1 MSDSYQR
8 VEPTPFDA
16 PGDSAASAPAAPFK
30 AGARP
35 AWLLTAC
42 AGLVLLI
49 LLVVFAL
56 PRWVGTERVA
66 SERAER
72 ASPGSAPGAT
82 ARSAASPADANP
94 ASPFADAVAAKAR
107 SAAQDL
113 LAELLEVTENL
124 QTRGVEM
131 WAAQA
136 MAAVTAAAAAGDA
149 RYRERDFAAAIAA
162 YQSAL
167 DQALALEESIAPRF
181 AQALA
186 AFDAALEALDHDAAT
201 TALAG
206 ARRLEP
212 GDPPLPARA
221 VRLAALPQLAAQVAA
236 AEEAQ
241 QSGDYRAAVA
251 RMAAAAE
258 LDGEHRYVAAQLKR
272 LRQALTEQ
280 RFNAAMS
287 AGYAALDK
295 SDFAGARSHFNR
307 AGQLVP
313 GSNEAAVALQEL
325 NVARTAARLQ
335 ALQRQAAAHAAEEDW
350 AQAIAALEAAL
361 AIDDSLRFAHEGLAL
376 ARPRAALH
384 SALTAIL
391 ERPQRLVDDAI
402 LGEARAALERAQ
414 AATAPG
420 PKLRQQ
426 IDAVKRTLRVASTPL
441 PVRLLSDGATEVN
454 VYKVARLGLFAEHR
468 LELRPGKYT
477 AVGTRRGFRD
487 VRVVFTVAP
496 ESTAP
501 VFIACSEAI

>member
-1 MSDSYQR
+1 MSDLYQR

-16 PGDSAASAPAAPFK
+16 PGDSAASAPAAPVK

-42 AGLVLLI
+42 AGLGLLI
-49 LLVVFAL
+49 LLVIFAL

-66 SERAER
+66 NERAEP
-72 ASPGSAPGAT
+72 ASPTSPPGAT
-82 ARSAASPADANP
+82 ARLAASPAEASP

-113 LAELLEVTENL
+113 LAELLEVTEHL

-149 RYRERDFAAAIAA
+149 HYRERDFAAAIAA

-181 AQALA
+181 SQALA

-206 ARRLEP
+206 ARRLGP
-212 GDPPLPARA
+212 GDPALPARA
-221 VRLAALPQLAAQVAA
+221 ARLAALPQLAAEVAA
-236 AEEAQ
+236 AEDAQ

-280 RFNAAMS
+280 RFNTAMS

-335 ALQRQAAAHAAEEDW
+335 ALQRKAAAHAAAEDW

-384 SALTAIL
+384 SELTAIL

-402 LGEARAALERAQ
+402 LREARAALKRAQ
-414 AATAPG
+414 AAAAPG

-426 IDAVKRTLRVASTPL
+426 IDAVERTLRVASTPL

-468 LELRPGKYT
+468 LELRPGQYT